1 MVTLSDIVDQ
11 KLTLSFAKLR
21 ADKQL
26 VSEIQRRLATLGLYP
41 GGQWID
47 GLYGQR
53 SSAGLTQFCQILG
66 LDHVTRAIVDP
77 KLANQLLTVK
87 QLPTVFQAAVPDT
100 IQAQLADLQT
110 ATPATDDHLAFLDRT
125 LKNSPLESQVRDF
138 PRRLTRTPTATQSQ
152 SYGATYS
159 VGGRTI
165 TFQPYPDRGK
175 LPQIDPSGLDFLDA
189 NVTSACLCVGSF
201 VPGSNIIRSHW
212 LGRNAVKPLQF
223 LSATKFIPM
232 LNVICQA
239 NGVAPAADIDNCM
252 IGLDSGSK
260 RYRFYELAADVV
272 NYEERVASS
281 NALSAMFKRF
291 SDRRGLENWVKA
303 ITGNQSLEFMGYY
316 GEDPFIANP
325 TLVDITASVAKTL
338 VQAKP
343 ESGTGN
349 NYVTAYDLVRL
360 ISMLGWHHY
369 LGPAQRLPA
378 AQWHSLESLVRA
390 LGQDTARYI
399 DMALETLGI
408 VNVIAE
414 PVVLSKLGLGN
425 SALTYVALAQWIDQR
440 QTPNRFHTV
449 AMALWVPNGS
459 DAERDTT
466 MATAVTTI
474 VRRLL
479 TGELA

>member
-1 MVTLSDIVDQ
+1 MVTLSAIVDQ
-11 KLTLSFAKLR
+11 TLTLSLTKLR

-47 GLYGQR
+47 GLYGPR
-53 SSAGLTQFCQILG
+53 SSAGLTQFCQLVG
-66 LDHVTRAIVDP
+66 LDNATRAIVDS
-77 KLANQLLTVK
+77 KLAHQLLTVK
-87 QLPTVFQAAVPDT
+87 QLPTVFQAAVPDK
-100 IQAQLADLQT
+100 IKAQLADLQT

-125 LKNSPLESQVRDF
+125 LKHSPLESQIREF

-152 SYGATYS
+152 SYGATYA

-175 LPQIDPSGLDFLDA
+175 LPQIEPSGLDFLDA
-189 NVTSACLCVGSF
+189 NVTSACVCVGSF
-201 VPGSNIIRSHW
+201 VSGSNNIRTHW

-223 LSATKFIPM
+223 LSATKFIPI
-232 LNVICQA
+232 LNLICQA
-239 NGVAPAADIDNCM
+239 NAASPATDIDNCL
-252 IGLDSGSK
+252 IGLDSDSK
-260 RYRFYELAADVV
+260 RYRFYELASDVV

-291 SDRRGLENWVKA
+291 SDRQGLENWVKA
-303 ITGNQSLEFMGYY
+303 VTGNPSLEFKGYY

-325 TLVDITASVAKTL
+325 TLVDMTSNVAKTL

-343 ESGTGN
+343 EAGAGN

-369 LGPAQRLPA
+369 LVPAQRLPA

-399 DMALETLGI
+399 DIAFETLGL
-408 VNVIAE
+408 VNVMAE

-425 SALTYVALAQWIDQR
+425 SALTYVALAQWLDQR